1 MAAAED
7 NPDWSP
13 YLGGWGPS
21 TRSRLLRLAASYA
34 GLYGAGLLLVWTA
47 ADPGWRAFGLGLM
60 LPGGGFLAYLGGDPL
75 QAALHL
81 ALAAGALL
89 GFGLGL
95 FLWFATGNALLA
107 PLVWLAAAL
116 AALAMSHPV
125 ICGPSA
131 GGGAFLWLPGGIAG
145 ALPLAA
151 AAALVRGALERRAGR
166 RNALYVE
173 AQRPVQDERLRAA
186 ARETAPPELSEGD
199 LARLRFLLDR
209 SLQPLDAFEGF
220 QWIEQFQTSAVRYQL
235 CFAGYAL
242 AFAQARY
249 LPAFRGYYTR
259 AQRNLIDKQRDHR
272 VWRYWRRENLWGN
285 LRADADPVPRDNIM
299 YAGFVAAQIA
309 YYQAASGDLRFSEPG
324 AFALRHPGGRTYAHD
339 FHGLVAALKA
349 GWRRSPYLLMACE
362 PNWVYPLC
370 NGIGATAVMA
380 HDRQFGETA
389 WPAIAPGFR
398 AALHRELTTPA
409 GRLVPFRSTYTGI
422 AAPQIGG
429 AVAEAFPCVFYG
441 AALPEEALRLWILA
455 RRDMLTAEGGLK
467 TRRFWPI
474 DTGDYRFSRATS
486 YAGVAAAAVQMGD
499 AEVAGLAL
507 AALETACPS
516 RSRGGVVHRERASV
530 WAHAVELM
538 ARFGSA
544 EGVAG
549 LVGRTAAV
557 TPGPVIDTEAYPDCL
572 VAAADWQGR
581 CLRAVLYPGR
591 PERKDGSFT
600 LPLSGFAP
608 GAAFRCEG
616 CASGAGRADETGRAE
631 ITLRLSGRS
640 LLRVRY

>member
-1 MAAAED
+1 MAATED
-7 NPDWSP
+7 YPDSSP
-13 YLGGWGPS
+13 YLDGWGPK
-21 TRSRLLRLAASYA
+21 TRARLIRLAAIYA
-34 GLYGAGLLLVWTA
+34 GLYGSGLLLVWTA
-47 ADPGWRAFGLGLM
+47 AAPGWRAFGLGLM
-60 LPGGGFLAYLGGDPL
+60 LPGGGFLAYLGGDAL

-81 ALAAGALL
+81 VLALGALL

-95 FLWFATGNALLA
+95 FLWFATGNVLLA

-116 AALAMSHPV
+116 AALAMNHPV

-131 GGGAFLWLPGGIAG
+131 EGGAFLWLPGGIAG
-145 ALPLAA
+145 GLLLTAAGAVVLRAL
-151 AAALVRGALERRAGR
+151 GRRAGR
-166 RNALYVE
+166 RNADYVA
-173 AQRPVQDERLRAA
+173 AQRPAQVERLRAA
-186 ARETAPPELSEGD
+186 ARAPARAELSEAD

-209 SLQPLDAFEGF
+209 ALQPLDAFEGF
-220 QWIEQFQTSAVRYQL
+220 QWIEQYQTSAVRYQL

-242 AFAQARY
+242 AFALARC
-249 LPAFRGYYTR
+249 LPAFRGYLSR
-259 AQRNLIDKQRDHR
+259 AQRNLIEKQRDHR

-285 LRADADPVPRDNIM
+285 LRAGADPVPRDNIM

-324 AFALRHPGGRTYAHD
+324 AFALRHPDGRTYAHD
-339 FHGLVAALKA
+339 FHSLVAALKA

-380 HDRQFGETA
+380 HDRQFGEAA

-429 AVAEAFPCVFYG
+429 AVAEAFPCIFYG

-455 RRDMLTAEGGLK
+455 RRDLLTAEGALR
-467 TRRFWPI
+467 TRKFWPI

-507 AALETACPS
+507 AALEEACPS
-516 RSRGGVVHRERASV
+516 RSRGGVIHRENASV
-530 WAHAVELM
+530 WAHTVELM
-538 ARFGSA
+538 ARFGAA
-544 EGVAG
+544 EGLAG
-549 LVGRTAAV
+549 LVGGQPAAA
-557 TPGPVIDTEAYPDCL
+557 PGPVIDTQAYPDCL
-572 VAAADWQGR
+572 VAAADRQGR
-581 CLRAVLYPGR
+581 SLRAVLYPGR
-591 PERKDGSFT
+591 KAGPYT
-600 LPLSGFAP
+600 LPLAGFAP

-616 CASGAGRADETGRAE
+616 CASESGRADEHGRAE
-631 ITLRLSGRS
+631 IAVRLSGRS
-640 LLRVRY
+640 ELWVRY